1 MILLAQNSSKPKKV
15 KNFKLNGYPKG
26 VVVLS
31 MTGNNFEVRINLIE
45 SGFVLPFSL
54 SKNRKMIKKS
64 VAKTNMI

>member
-15 KNFKLNGYPKG
+15 KNFKLNGYPNG

-31 MTGNNFEVRINLIE
+31 ITGNNFEVRINLIE

-54 SKNRKMIKKS
+54 SKNRKMIKKI
-64 VAKTNMI
+64 VVETNMI